1 MARSEFV
8 LRPFEGLPGE
18 PDWVAL
24 REVVPAACAT
34 ARTTAE
40 HGARDVLVVTL
51 LPGVWPAVHRA
62 DGVILLALQQNA
74 GSGDASR
81 DLADLLLRAIELPP
95 GTPIRSAT
103 PPDGPGPRLQDVLDL
118 SVPFEVTIDDE
129 FGFWGLDDGD
139 LADEVQATREAL
151 DVVPTRRLTSVEH
164 AYWTRMS
171 GREYVRWAQPHDEEA
186 FMDALARLH
195 ARRESGLGDGGA
207 QGRFIGAF
215 RSCGL
220 VVPVWE
226 LAAGLEPD
234 RLEELMAELGRRLD
248 EALAVTEPLDA
259 NARRARAGLVA
270 RQLTL
275 R

>member
-226 LAAGLEPD
+226 LAADLEPD

>member
-24 REVVPAACAT
+24 REVVPAASAT
-34 ARTTAE
+34 ARTAPA
-40 HGARDVLVVTL
+40 HGAVDVLVVTL
-51 LPGVWPAVHRA
+51 LPGAWPALHRA
-62 DGVILLALQQNA
+62 DGVVLLALQQNA

-81 DLADLLLRAIELPP
+81 DLADLLLRAIELPA

-103 PPDGPGPRLQDVLDL
+103 PPADAVPRLQDVLDT
-118 SVPFEVTIDDE
+118 SVPFEVTVHDE
-129 FGFWGLDDGD
+129 FDFWGVDDGD
-139 LADEVQATREAL
+139 LAVDARATRDAL
-151 DVVPTRRLTSVEH
+151 DAVPTRRLGAVEH

-195 ARRESGLGDGGA
+195 ARRESGLGAGGA
-207 QGRFIGAF
+207 DGRFIGAF
-215 RSCGL
+215 RSGGL
-220 VVPVWE
+220 VIPVWE
-226 LAAGLEPD
+226 LTPGLAAD
-234 RLEELMAELGRRLD
+234 RIEEQMGALGGRLD
-248 EALAVTEPLDA
+248 AALAVDEPLA
-259 NARRARAGLVA
+259 AQARRARAGLDA

>member
-1 MARSEFV
+1 M

-24 REVVPAACAT
+24 REVVPAATAT

-40 HGARDVLVVTL
+40 HGGRDVLVVTL
-51 LPGVWPAVHRA
+51 LPGAWPALHRA
-62 DGVILLALQQNA
+62 DGTLLLALQQNA

-81 DLADLLLRAIELPP
+81 DLADLLLRAADLPP
-95 GTPIRSAT
+95 GTPLRST
-103 PPDGPGPRLQDVLDL
+103 PVPDADGPRLQDVLDV
-118 SVPFEVTIDDE
+118 SVPFAVTVHDD
-129 FGFWGLDDGD
+129 FDFWGLEDGD
-139 LADEVQATREAL
+139 LADEAAATRDAL
-151 DVVPTRRLTSVEH
+151 TAVPTRRLTSVEH

-226 LAAGLEPD
+226 LEPGIDED
-234 RLEELMAELGRRLD
+234 RLEELMAALGGRLD
-248 EALAVTEPLDA
+248 GALAVTDTLDA
-259 NARRARAGLVA
+259 GARRARAGLVA